1 MQKTLD
7 FIPAFQKLLTSAR
20 LMDYL
25 IRFLRNLEMGL
36 RLYF

>member
-7 FIPAFQKLLTSAR
+7 FIPVFQELLISAR

-36 RLYF
+36 RL

>member
-7 FIPAFQKLLTSAR
+7 FIPAFQKLLISAR

-36 RLYF
+36 RL